1 MSSTRPPRTWADRAA
16 TVVRAHPRQTLVAA
30 AVTGLLLVPVWR
42 PGVLLAGAGFA
53 VVAGRG
59 LLAPLAMVA
68 ALAGA
73 VAGEARLAALD
84 RTALGPLIDRPVAM
98 DVVLLE
104 QPRRSTRPAPAWLGG
119 PSRRALAQVASGR
132 GRGERV
138 LVRAPGRVRW
148 PAARAGEIL
157 RVRGRLERLGPWDGY
172 QRRRGAHAVLRAGT
186 VRDTGRRRGGVP
198 GALDAIRGRA
208 EEGLAA
214 GLDPAQSALLRG
226 MVLGQDDQLSPAAR
240 EDFRRS
246 GLAHLLAAS
255 GQNVTLL
262 AVLALAVLTAAGV
275 ALRAR
280 LLVVLVLIAAYVPL
294 AGGGASIQ
302 RAGVMGAAGVLA
314 ALAGRPASRWH
325 AVLLAAL
332 VTLLINPRSSGDP
345 GWQLSFAAVLAILA
359 LARPLADALGRPSP
373 YAGGDGLRSGWAG
386 SPVPPRA
393 GTARFGGPGTAG
405 RLRLPRPVAEAAA
418 VTLSATLGTAPLIAF
433 HFERL
438 SVASIPA
445 NLLAAPAVAPIMWL
459 GMLSAVAGQVAAAPA
474 ALLNALCAYP
484 LGYVA
489 WVAHATARL
498 PGAALP
504 VRIPSVAPLAAVY
517 VALALAV
524 AAAARPRVRAA
535 AKRRAGPALAAAAA
549 IAVVVL
555 ALRAGPG
562 RAVPPPG
569 LRISF
574 LAVGQGDATLLQHG
588 AHAILVDTG
597 PPDGPVL
604 GLLHRAGVGRLDA
617 LVITHD
623 QADHDG
629 AAAAVLR
636 SLPVGA
642 LVDGGEGA
650 PSPLRRAALA
660 AAARARVPRVVA
672 TAGQSIRAGPLRLDV
687 LWPRT
692 DTLPPPPGADP
703 NRTALVVVARDGP
716 FDALLPADAES
727 DVTAALDLP
736 RVDVLKVAHHGSED
750 PGLPAL
756 LGRLRPAL
764 AVIPVGPNTYGHP
777 TAQALAALRAEV
789 PRVYRTDRDGTVRV
803 DVAGG
808 RMTVATTD

>member
-1 MSSTRPPRTWADRAA
+1 M
-16 TVVRAHPRQTLVAA
+16 LVAA
-30 AVTGLLLVPVWR
+30 AASGVLLAPVWR
-42 PGVLLAGAGFA
+42 PGVLLAGAAFA
-53 VVAGRG
+53 AAAGRG
-59 LLAPLAMVA
+59 VVAPLVVVA
-68 ALAGA
+68 TLAGA

-84 RTALGPLIDRPVAM
+84 RTGLGPLLGRPVAL
-98 DVVLLE
+98 DLVLLE
-104 QPRRSTRPAPAWLGG
+104 QPRRSTRPGPVWLGG
-119 PSRRALAQVASGR
+119 PSRRALARVAGGS

-138 LVRAPGRVRW
+138 LIRAPGRARW
-148 PAARAGEIL
+148 PAVGVGEIL
-157 RVRGRLERLGPWDGY
+157 RVRGRLERLGRWDGY
-172 QRRRGAHAVLRAGT
+172 HSRRGAHAVLRADA
-186 VRDTGRRRGGVP
+186 VLDTGRRRGGVL
-198 GALDAIRGRA
+198 GALDTIRGRA
-208 EEGLAA
+208 EDGLAT

-226 MVLGQDDQLSPAAR
+226 MVLGQDEQLSGAAR

-262 AVLALAVLTAAGV
+262 AMLALVVLTAAGV

-280 LLVVLVLIAAYVPL
+280 LVVVLVLIAAYVPL

-325 AVLLAAL
+325 AVFLAAL
-332 VTLLINPRSSGDP
+332 VTLLLNPRSSGDP

-359 LARPLADALGRPSP
+359 LARPLADALSRPRP
-373 YAGGDGLRSGWAG
+373 EADGASTRG
-386 SPVPPRA
+386 
-393 GTARFGGPGTAG
+393 
-405 RLRLPRPVAEAAA
+405 LRLPRPVAEAAA

-438 SVASIPA
+438 SVASVPA

-489 WVAHATARL
+489 WLAHATARL

-504 VRIPSVAPLAAVY
+504 VRIPSVILLATAY
-517 VALALAV
+517 AALTLMA
-524 AAAARPRVRAA
+524 AAAARPRLRTAA
-535 AKRRAGPALAAAAA
+535 LRHAGPALAGAAAVA
-549 IAVVVL
+549 ALVL
-555 ALRAGPG
+555 ALRPGPV

-604 GLLHRAGVGRLDA
+604 GLLRRAGVERLDA

-636 SLPVGA
+636 SLSVGA
-642 LVDGGEGA
+642 LVDGGEGP

-660 AAARARVPRVVA
+660 AAARAGVPRVVA
-672 TAGQSIRAGPLRLDV
+672 TAGQSIRAGPLRFDL
-687 LWPRT
+687 LWPRA

-703 NRTALVVVARDGP
+703 NRTALVAVARDGA

-736 RVDVLKVAHHGSED
+736 RVDLLKVAHHGSED

-756 LGRLRPAL
+756 LARVRPAL

-777 TAQALAALRAEV
+777 TAQALGALRAKV
-789 PRVYRTDRDGTVRV
+789 PHVYRTDRDGTVRV
-803 DVAGG
+803 DVVAD
-808 RMTVATTD
+808 RMTVASTR

>member
-1 MSSTRPPRTWADRAA
+1 MSGKRPPREWADRATA
-16 TVVRAHPRQTLVAA
+16 VVRAHPRQTLVAA
-30 AVTGLLLVPVWR
+30 AVGGLLLVPVWR

-59 LLAPLAMVA
+59 LLAPLAAVA

-73 VAGEARLAALD
+73 VAGDTRLAALD
-84 RTALGPLIDRPVAM
+84 RTALGPLTDRPVAM
-98 DVVLLE
+98 DLVLLE

-138 LVRAPGRVRW
+138 LIRAAGRVRW
-148 PAARAGEIL
+148 PAARVGEIL

-172 QRRRGAHAVLRAGT
+172 QRRRGAHAVLRADA
-186 VRDTGRRRGGVP
+186 VRDTGRRRGGFP
-198 GALDAIRGRA
+198 GALDAIRARA
-208 EEGLAA
+208 EDGLAA

-226 MVLGQDDQLSPAAR
+226 MVLGQDEQLSPAAR
-240 EDFRRS
+240 EDFRLS

-262 AVLALAVLTAAGV
+262 AVLALTVLTAAGV

-280 LLVVLVLIAAYVPL
+280 LVAVLVLIAAYVPL

-359 LARPLADALGRPSP
+359 LARPVADALSRPASD
-373 YAGGDGLRSGWAG
+373 GDG
-386 SPVPPRA
+386 
-393 GTARFGGPGTAG
+393 ARTGGLG
-405 RLRLPRPVAEAAA
+405 LPRPMADAAA
-418 VTLSATLGTAPLIAF
+418 VTLAATLGTAPLIAF

-474 ALLNALCAYP
+474 ALLNALCVYP

-504 VRIPSVAPLAAVY
+504 VRIPSVVPLAAVY
-517 VALALAV
+517 AALALAV
-524 AAAARPRVRAA
+524 AAAATPRLRAA
-535 AKRRAGPALAAAAA
+535 AMRRAVPALAAAAA

-555 ALRAGPG
+555 ALRPGPG
-562 RAVPPPG
+562 RAGPPPG

-588 AHAILVDTG
+588 VHAILVDTG
-597 PPDGPVL
+597 PPDGPVVS
-604 GLLHRAGVGRLDA
+604 LLRRAGVGRLDA

-629 AAAAVLR
+629 AAPAVLR

-642 LVDGGEGA
+642 LVDGGEGL

-672 TAGQSIRAGPLRLDV
+672 TAGRSIRAGPLRLEV
-687 LWPRT
+687 LWPRS
-692 DTLPPPPGADP
+692 DALPPPPGADP

-736 RVDVLKVAHHGSED
+736 PVDVLKVAHHGSED

-756 LGRLRPAL
+756 LARLRPAL